1 MHSRSFRLAKLNAV
15 FTACF
20 LLAFVLTLSLFC
32 PSARAEEVLPL
43 PNHLHRISTFPSN
56 EFGHLYD
63 ECIMWRS
70 DDEIF
75 VATQR
80 PVKSVRKLTKEELPA
95 YLTGNSEKS
104 PLLILYTAK
113 KASKYPIP
121 IEEVFLQLAPIASY
135 FCALGYKRVVVAGH
149 FGPLGTFGPYY
160 AYDSDGDDTKTNPK
174 ARLY

>member
-1 MHSRSFRLAKLNAV
+1 LANQQAV
-15 FTACF
+15 FAAYF
-20 LLAFVLTLSLFC
+20 MLAVVLTLALC
-32 PSARAEEVLPL
+32 PSAHAEEVLPL
-43 PNHLHRISTFPSN
+43 PNHLHRVSTFPSN

-80 PVKSVRKLTKEELPA
+80 PVKSVRELTKEELPA
-95 YLTGNSEKS
+95 YLKGNSEKS

-121 IEEVFLQLAPIASY
+121 IVEVFLQLEPIASY
-135 FCALGYKRVVVAGH
+135 FCALGYKKVVVAGH

-160 AYDSDGDDTKTNPK
+160 AYDSDGDDTKANPK